1 MDNEC
6 WALVDELLRNGD
18 PLGAL
23 RAIDDPI
30 VLDEIVRG
38 LARSIYEHGCR
49 PVLANNPNT
58 GRSFAP
64 GVASAAPRGDVWP
77 GLRLA
82 PDDGHP
88 QTLRCVDGGRCTATA
103 GKG

>member
-1 MDNEC
+1 MDNER

-23 RAIDDPI
+23 RTIDDPD

-49 PVLANNPNT
+49 PA
-58 GRSFAP
+58 
-64 GVASAAPRGDVWP
+64 GVTTRP
-77 GLRLA
+77 
-82 PDDGHP
+82 
-88 QTLRCVDGGRCTATA
+88 
-103 GKG
+103 K